1 MPHNP
6 NKPYEMRYLSRV
18 DIAKKDT
25 SGDTHAWQF
34 RLKRGNVNI
43 SRFFPDS
50 KHGGKEEALK
60 CAQEFRDEIEKM
72 YPAVSGKEKY
82 IKITKKN
89 KSGIVGVH
97 RIERDY
103 TKANRPSQYHDSAW
117 VASWID
123 DSGKRVFRRFSI
135 PRFGESQAFR
145 LAITARRQAVDGL
158 LGKKVEAE
166 NDWELKPLDKLISS
180 VELSKTANEKGK
192 ALEDLLVRLFSDSQS
207 FSVNEIRATTETEEI
222 DVMVLNKSTDP
233 RFMRESAILL
243 VECKNWS
250 GKCGKNEFVIF
261 KEKIEN
267 RKSRCS
273 LGFLISWNGF
283 AETVTKEMLRGSR
296 EEALIIP
303 LDGND
308 IKEAVYKNQFEQTL
322 ADAWDK
328 AISV

>member
-1 MPHNP
+1 MPRNP

-18 DIAKKDT
+18 DMVKK
-25 SGDTHAWQF
+25 SGKDGLHAWQF

-43 SRFFPDS
+43 SQFFYDDML
-50 KHGGKEEALK
+50 GGKEAALK
-60 CAQEFRDEIEKM
+60 SAREFRDEIEKL
-72 YPAVSGKEKY
+72 YPPLSERDKLT
-82 IKITKKN
+82 KITKKN

-97 RIERDY
+97 RIEKDY
-103 TKANRPSQYHDSAW
+103 TKPNRPSTYHSSAW
-117 VASWID
+117 AATWIEA
-123 DSGKRVFRRFSI
+123 SGKRGYQSFSI
-135 PRFGESQAFR
+135 NKFGEAEA
-145 LAITARRQAVDGL
+145 LKMAITARRQAIDKFSG
-158 LGKKVEAE
+158 E
-166 NDWELKPLDKLISS
+166 NNNTESIWGADSLDKLVYS
-180 VELSKTANEKGK
+180 VENSISANDKGK
-192 ALEDLLVRLFSDSQS
+192 SLEELIVRLFSESQS
-207 FSVNEIRATTETEEI
+207 FSVNEIRLTTETEEI
-222 DVMVLNKSTDP
+222 DVMVLNKSSDP
-233 RFMRESAILL
+233 RFRRESAILL

-250 GKCGKNEFVIF
+250 GKCGKNEFVLF

-308 IKEAVYKNQFEQTL
+308 IKKAVSDKQFESVL
-322 ADAWDK
+322 ASAWDK

>member
-1 MPHNP
+1 MPYNP
-6 NKPYEMRYLSRV
+6 DKPHEMRYLSRV
-18 DIAKKDT
+18 DIGKKGT
-25 SGDTHAWQF
+25 GGETHAWQF
-34 RLKRGNVNI
+34 RLKRGDVNI
-43 SRFFPDS
+43 SRFFSDN
-50 KHGGKEEALK
+50 KYGGKEEALK
-60 CAQEFRDEIEKM
+60 CAQQFRDEIEKL
-72 YPAVSGKEKY
+72 YPAITGKEKY
-82 IKITKKN
+82 LKPTKKN
-89 KSGIVGVH
+89 KSGVVGVH
-97 RIERDY
+97 RLERDY
-103 TKANRPSQYHDSAW
+103 TKSNRPSKYHDSAW

-123 DSGKRVFRRFSI
+123 DSGKKVFRRFSI
-135 PRFGESQAFR
+135 RRFGEPEAFR
-145 LAITARRQAVDGL
+145 LAITTRRQAIDGL
-158 LGKKVEAE
+158 LGNRVESQH
-166 NDWELKPLDKLISS
+166 DWELKPLDRLLDS
-180 VELSKTANEKGK
+180 VAISKTANEKGK
-192 ALEDLLVRLFSDSQS
+192 SLEDLLVRLFSDSPS
-207 FSVNEIRATTETEEI
+207 FSVNEIRTITETEEI
-222 DVMVLNKSTDP
+222 DIMVLNKSADP

-308 IKEAVYKNQFEQTL
+308 IKKAAYENQFEQTL
-322 ADAWDK
+322 ANAWDR

>member
-6 NKPYEMRYLSRV
+6 NKPHEMRYLSRV
-18 DIAKKDT
+18 DIAKKGT
-25 SGDTHAWQF
+25 GGETHAWQF
-34 RLKRGNVNI
+34 RLKRGDVNI
-43 SRFFPDS
+43 SRFFSDS
-50 KHGGKEEALK
+50 KYGGKEEALK
-60 CAQEFRDEIEKM
+60 CAQQFRDEIEKL
-72 YPAVSGKEKY
+72 YPPITDREKY
-82 IKITKKN
+82 LRRTKKN
-89 KSGIVGVH
+89 TSGVVGVH

-103 TKANRPSQYHDSAW
+103 TKLNRPSKYHDSAW

-123 DSGKRVFRRFSI
+123 DSGKKVFRRFSI
-135 PRFGESQAFR
+135 PRHGEPEAFR
-145 LAITARRQAVDGL
+145 LAITTRRQAVDGL
-158 LGKKVEAE
+158 LGKRIESQH
-166 NDWELKPLDKLISS
+166 DWELKPLDKLLSS
-180 VELSKTANEKGK
+180 VELSKTSDEKGK
-192 ALEDLLVRLFSDSQS
+192 SLEDLLVRLFSDSSS
-207 FSVNEIRATTETEEI
+207 FSVNEIRAITETEEI
-222 DVMVLNKSTDP
+222 DIMVLNKSTDP

-303 LDGND
+303 LDGDD
-308 IKEAVYKNQFEQTL
+308 IKKAVYESQFEQTL
-322 ADAWDK
+322 ASAWDR
-328 AISV
+328 AISI